1 MTQVA
6 VTGLAIARDTK
17 CAVMEL
23 QQGRDARIYDES
35 DVSTATAIATVRA
48 GEGLEF
54 FATN

>member
-1 MTQVA
+1 MTHVA
-6 VTGLAIARDTK
+6 VTGLAIASDTK

-48 GEGLEF
+48 G
-54 FATN
+54 

>member
-1 MTQVA
+1 MTHVA
-6 VTGLAIARDTK
+6 VTGRAIASDTK

-48 GEGLEF
+48 GSGLEF